1 MQIMLPIVKASE
13 ALKSL
18 TQILMGFF
26 DLVVP
31 QYSCDDGNLFQTGLQ
46 NAPLTKR
53 FCEHHLS
60 LSWGAVVKWWIM
72 LGWSSSHSV
81 PIQSESWTPC
91 RPDSHSLSRAKCVYC
106 VAEVK
111 EVRKK

>member
-60 LSWGAVVKWWIM
+60 LSWGRWLSGGSCLVGHHHTVFQSRVKAGHHAGLI
-72 LGWSSSHSV
+72 LTLSLRQSV
-81 PIQSESWTPC
+81 FTVWL
-91 RPDSHSLSRAKCVYC
+91 R
-106 VAEVK
+106 
-111 EVRKK
+111 